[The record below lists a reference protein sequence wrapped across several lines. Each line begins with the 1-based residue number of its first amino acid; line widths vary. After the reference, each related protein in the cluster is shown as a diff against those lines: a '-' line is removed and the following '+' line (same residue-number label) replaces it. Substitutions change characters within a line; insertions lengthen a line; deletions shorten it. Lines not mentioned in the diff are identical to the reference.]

1 MSNCTFAPGAD
12 GIRPIKYSNGVMR
25 LIDQRLLPTEEV
37 WLEYS
42 DYLEV
47 AEAIRSMVVRGAPAI
62 GVTAAYGAYFGARAI
77 KADSYKEF
85 VSEFKRFVMSWP
97 GPGQQLSTSAGPWS
111 ACRA

>member
-42 DYLEV
+42 DY
-47 AEAIRSMVVRGAPAI
+47 
-62 GVTAAYGAYFGARAI
+62 
-77 KADSYKEF
+77 
-85 VSEFKRFVMSWP
+85 
-97 GPGQQLSTSAGPWS
+97 Q
-111 ACRA
+111 